1 MRIYNIFGRL
11 ARTHYRNRATASTA
25 CTPNAT
31 CCSIYLPFP
40 HKYHGCSPLIAYAQL
55 HLTANGSIPPQRS
68 TKRPNVSPSESTFS
82 PPSYGDA
89 RLDCG
94 TVSQNSPTFS
104 EKRGGISK
112 KSPIFYFA
120 SPATRSKQPRK
131 VGNSPQSHSH
141 PDHFKQNTPSIKQ
154 KPAEFTKIISHI
166 TSNSHPTNTKLP
178 CISSFMGESFALRP
192 KIIIFADISEQ
203 RSREAVLVPLTTRT
217 L

>member
-104 EKRGGISK
+104 EKQEEIPP
-112 KSPIFYFA
+112 KSPIFYFT
-120 SPATRSKQPRK
+120 SPVTRSKQPRK
-131 VGNSPQSHSH
+131 IGNTPQIHSH
-141 PDHFKQNTPSIKQ
+141 PGHFKQNVQSI
-154 KPAEFTKIISHI
+154 
-166 TSNSHPTNTKLP
+166 
-178 CISSFMGESFALRP
+178 R
-192 KIIIFADISEQ
+192 
-203 RSREAVLVPLTTRT
+203 
-217 L
+217 

>member
-40 HKYHGCSPLIAYAQL
+40 HKYLGCSPLIALFQSRLA
-55 HLTANGSIPPQRS
+55 ANGSTSPYYRQKDRTFPHPEAHS
-68 TKRPNVSPSESTFS
+68 RPLH
-82 PPSYGDA
+82 GDA

-94 TVSQNSPTFS
+94 TFSQKLPNFFRKT
-104 EKRGGISK
+104 GINLQK
-112 KSPIFYFA
+112 APPIFYFIT
-120 SPATRSKQPRK
+120 PATRSKQPRK
-131 VGNSPQSHSH
+131 VGFPPQSHSP
-141 PDHFKQNTPSIKQ
+141 PDHFKQNAPSIKQ
-154 KPAEFTKIISHI
+154 KAVDFTKNISHI
-166 TSNSHPTNTKLP
+166 ISNSRPTNTKHP
-178 CISSFMGESFALRP
+178 HISSFMGESFVLRP

>member
-11 ARTHYRNRATASTA
+11 ARAHYRNRATASTA

-55 HLTANGSIPPQRS
+55 HLTANGSTLPNDRHKDLTFPHPKAHS
-68 TKRPNVSPSESTFS
+68 RPLH
-82 PPSYGDA
+82 GDA
-89 RLDCG
+89 RLNCG
-94 TVSQNSPTFS
+94 TFSQNSPTFS
-104 EKRGGISK
+104 EKREEILQ
-112 KSPIFYFA
+112 KSPIFYFT
-120 SPATRSKQPRK
+120 SPATRSKQSRK
-131 VGNSPQSHSH
+131 IGNTPQIHSH
-141 PDHFKQNTPSIKQ
+141 PDHFKQNAQSIRQ
-154 KPAEFTKIISHI
+154 KPSGFTKNVSHI
-166 TSNSHPTNTKLP
+166 TPNFRSTNTKHP
-178 CISSFMGESFALRP
+178 YISSFMRESFVLRP